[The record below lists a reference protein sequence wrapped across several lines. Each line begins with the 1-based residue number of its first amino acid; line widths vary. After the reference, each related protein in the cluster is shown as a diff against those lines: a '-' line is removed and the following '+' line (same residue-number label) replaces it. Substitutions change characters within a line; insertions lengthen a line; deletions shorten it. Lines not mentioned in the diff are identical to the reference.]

1 MQFLTQGEVL
11 DVLRAA
17 YEKSHRDHLLI
28 LMAYRHGLRA
38 SEVTGIRLSDLQG
51 GYLTVQRKKGSLK
64 TIQPILPHTGQPL
77 LNEARH
83 LTAWIKER
91 PAHLGDAL
99 FPSEKGGALLP
110 TSFTAIFHKYAEVAG
125 LPPNKRHPH
134 ALKHSVVS
142 HLLNNG
148 MEIAFVKEYVGHA
161 SISSTM
167 RYAHISGVDANKR
180 AETAL
185 INAFAR

>member
-1 MQFLTQGEVL
+1 MEFLTQDELLAVL
-11 DVLRAA
+11 KTA

-38 SEVTGIRLSDLQG
+38 SEVTGLRLQDIQG
-51 GYLTVQRKKGSLK
+51 GYLTVQRKKRSLK
-64 TIQPILPHTGQPL
+64 TIQPILPHAGQPL

-83 LTAWIKER
+83 LAAWMRER
-91 PAHLGDAL
+91 PSHLGDAL
-99 FPSEKGGALLP
+99 FPSEKGGSLLP
-110 TSFTAIFHKYAEVAG
+110 TSFTAIFHKYAEIAG
-125 LPPNKRHPH
+125 LAPNKRHPH
-134 ALKHSVVS
+134 ALKHSCVT

-161 SISSTM
+161 DISSTM
-167 RYAHISGVDANKR
+167 RYAHVSGVDANER
-180 AETAL
+180 AATAF